1 MERLEPFYLCKV
13 IDDDYRYVRPSAAKH
28 QALQEDEDVTED
40 ILRLERISDN
50 GKTTIGRLY
59 FNGKFLCHTC
69 EDTRRF
75 YELSQHDPKY
85 SPKVYGETCI
95 AAGEYKLID
104 RRHGGFFKRYIS
116 RFAAIQHEGMI
127 QIADVPEFTDVL
139 MHCGNTHRD
148 THGCVLVGTK
158 RNDDFI
164 AASGATYTRIYPIIY
179 EAVKYRNVKF
189 IITDVADKYKDQ
201 WGVS

>member
-1 MERLEPFYLCKV
+1 MERIKPFHLCEV
-13 IDDDYRYVRPSAAKH
+13 FDDEYQYVRPSVKKQ
-28 QALQEDEDVTED
+28 QALQRDETGRHDV
-40 ILRLERISDN
+40 LRLERISDN

-75 YELSQHDPKY
+75 YELSQHDPRW

-95 AAGEYKLID
+95 AAGEYDLIS
-104 RRHGGFFKRYIS
+104 RRHGGFFKRYID
-116 RFAAIQHEGMI
+116 RFNDIGHEGMI
-127 QIADVPEFTDVL
+127 EIKDVLEFTDVL
-139 MHCGNTHRD
+139 FHCGNTHRH

-164 AASGATYTRIYPIIY
+164 AASGATYERIYPLIY
-179 EAVKYRNVKF
+179 PSVEAGNTKL
-189 IITDVADKYKDQ
+189 IITDVERLVA
-201 WGVS
+201 